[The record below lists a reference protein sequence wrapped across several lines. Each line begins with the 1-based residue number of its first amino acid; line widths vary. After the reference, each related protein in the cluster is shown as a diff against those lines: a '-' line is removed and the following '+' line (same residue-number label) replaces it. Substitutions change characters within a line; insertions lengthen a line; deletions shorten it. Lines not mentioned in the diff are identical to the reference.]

1 MLGHARRLGGSSV
14 GLPDI
19 LYTERDY
26 SYLETEFHLIYSC
39 EAKATGQSN
48 LLYIPNDQI
57 NRCFDILRMFNAY
70 DKRIVL
76 FAFKFHGSKTNR
88 RKIKEYMYGIEVNPH
103 VEIDDILTRKI
114 KAAKFIRCSYEGNL
128 TNDLWEIL
136 PMIIFRNLK
145 N

>member
-1 MLGHARRLGGSSV
+1 MTGHARRLGGSSV

-26 SYLETEFHLIYSC
+26 GEMTDLIYSI
-39 EAKATGQSN
+39 EAKSTGQAN

-57 NRCFDILRMFNAY
+57 IRCFDILKMFSAY
-70 DKRIVL
+70 DKRFVL

-88 RKIKEYMYGIEVNPH
+88 RKIKEYHYGIEVNPFA
-103 VEIDDILTRKI
+103 EIDEILTRKI